1 MAKILVL
8 SRGVVARDMASTGI
22 RAYHMARVLAEQLPE
37 AQVTLAVPNE
47 PDIPPPH
54 SRVRLVRYES
64 QWGSVREMRD
74 HDIIISRNFPPH
86 VISIFAQKLFVLD
99 SFTALFIEW
108 MELSK
113 RKAFR
118 KGRKSWMA
126 ANQRY
131 LNLQF
136 TLADYIICSNE
147 RQRDVWVGALSALGL
162 ITPEVYDRDST
173 LYDLIG
179 VVPYGVPPGRPEHTK
194 QVLKGVVPGIRET
207 DTVLIWN
214 GLLVEWFDA
223 ETVIQ
228 AMAEVSRTRADVKL
242 FFLGTQH
249 PEWVTGTEAP
259 PVRRAI
265 ELSKQLSLYNRSVF
279 FNVGWVPYRE
289 IGNYLN
295 EADMGICTGF
305 DNLEA
310 RYSFRTRFV
319 DLIWAELPIVC
330 TRGDVLAD
338 RIEREPLGVA
348 VPPEDAQALAA
359 GILRLAGDKDFYQH
373 CRSNLRTVKEEMRWE
388 RAMAPLVEFCR
399 GGKAIAASKRQRLL
413 PLLQHSALYL
423 LGKTLTRVAQRGEPG
438 PFETASLG

>member
-1 MAKILVL
+1 MTKILVL
-8 SRGVVARDMASTGI
+8 SRGVVGRDMASTGI
-22 RAYHMARVLAEQLPE
+22 RAFHMARVLAEQLPE

-47 PDIPPPH
+47 PDVPSPH
-54 SRVRLVRYES
+54 PRLHMVRYQS
-64 QWGSVREMRD
+64 QWASVRQMRD

-86 VISIFAQKLFVLD
+86 VISIFARKLFVLD

-113 RKAFR
+113 RKLYQ

-136 TLADYIICSNE
+136 ALADYIVCSNE
-147 RQRDVWVGALSALGL
+147 RQRDVWVGAMSALGL
-162 ITPEVYDRDST
+162 ITPRVYDRDNT
-173 LYDLIG
+173 LRDLIG
-179 VVPYGVPPGRPEHTK
+179 VVPYGVPPGRPQHTK

-207 DTVLIWN
+207 DKVLIWN

-223 ETVIQ
+223 ETVIE
-228 AMAEVSRTRADVKL
+228 AMAEVSRVRDDVKL

-249 PEWVTGTEAP
+249 PEWVTGTNAP

-265 ELSKQLSLYNRSVF
+265 DLSKQLGLYERSVF
-279 FNVGWVPYRE
+279 FNFGWVPYPE
-289 IGNYLN
+289 IGNVLA

-319 DLIWAELPIVC
+319 DLIWADLPIVC
-330 TRGDVLAD
+330 PRGDVLAD

-348 VPPEDAQALAA
+348 VPPTDAKALAD
-359 GILRLAGDKDFYQH
+359 GILRLVADDDFYQL
-373 CRSNLRTVKEEMRWE
+373 CRRNLLTVKEEMRWE
-388 RAMAPLVEFCR
+388 RVLAPLVEFCR
-399 GGKAIAASKRQRLL
+399 NGEGIAASKRERLL
-413 PLLQHSALYL
+413 PLLRHSALYL
-423 LGKTLTRVAQRGEPG
+423 LGKAITRAAQRGQPG
-438 PFETASLG
+438 PFETTSLG